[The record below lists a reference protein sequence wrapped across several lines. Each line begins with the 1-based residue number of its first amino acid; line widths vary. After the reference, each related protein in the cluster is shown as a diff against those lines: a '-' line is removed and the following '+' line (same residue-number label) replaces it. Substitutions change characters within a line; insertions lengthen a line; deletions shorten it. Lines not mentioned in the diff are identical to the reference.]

1 MFEAFWSWAKKIY
14 PTVLAKT
21 QLGKAF
27 DYAFKRR
34 EYLGNYF
41 QNGSCAISNNIA
53 ENAIR
58 PFTVGRKNW
67 LFSDT
72 PKGAKASAD
81 IYSIVETAKAN
92 GLDCIGV
99 AYGYGGEEEL
109 GWRGIMQPILEK
121 LLPFPVATVITG
133 TVWGIW
139 HIPLWFVE
147 GSSQQNMAFPFF
159 LVLLALILS
168 LFLWAMLAESKVGQ
182 SILQQLKKLHGLV
195 SLFIKQTQFLQL
207 IGQIHHSSSVQSLQS
222 FPFHLPL

>member
-1 MFEAFWSWAKKIY
+1 MDSENSIARTGRDFCDKLFAIEAELDSLANEERYNKRLTQEKEVFEAFWSWAEKIY

-72 PKGAKASAD
+72 PNGAKASAD

-92 GLDCIGV
+92 GLDVFKYFELLLTVLPSMEFLTNPDIL
-99 AYGYGGEEEL
+99 EEL
-109 GWRGIMQPILEK
+109 
-121 LLPFPVATVITG
+121 LP
-133 TVWGIW
+133 W
-139 HIPLWFVE
+139 
-147 GSSQQNMAFPFF
+147 NR
-159 LVLLALILS
+159 
-168 LFLWAMLAESKVGQ
+168 
-182 SILQQLKKLHGLV
+182 
-195 SLFIKQTQFLQL
+195 
-207 IGQIHHSSSVQSLQS
+207 SVQKICKNI
-222 FPFHLPL
+222 

>member
-1 MFEAFWSWAKKIY
+1 MDSENSIARTGRDFCDKLFAIEAELDSLANEERYNKRLTQEKEVFEAFWSWAEKIY

-72 PKGAKASAD
+72 P
-81 IYSIVETAKAN
+81 N
-92 GLDCIGV
+92 G
-99 AYGYGGEEEL
+99 
-109 GWRGIMQPILEK
+109 
-121 LLPFPVATVITG
+121 
-133 TVWGIW
+133 
-139 HIPLWFVE
+139 
-147 GSSQQNMAFPFF
+147 
-159 LVLLALILS
+159 
-168 LFLWAMLAESKVGQ
+168 AESEC
-182 SILQQLKKLHGLV
+182 
-195 SLFIKQTQFLQL
+195 
-207 IGQIHHSSSVQSLQS
+207 
-222 FPFHLPL
+222 